1 MKRVKILNC
10 LFMCLV
16 FTLHGQ
22 STDYSGSQSI
32 VYTKEQQAI
41 RVTAK
46 DIKIVKDAKLGGYH
60 LYVKKTPKVNSILLT
75 ETTKDPTGK
84 NDSYAY
90 RAKEYNKINGDE
102 KRILNGKFLVS
113 ESAKYSLVDSTP
125 EKTPYFE
132 QAFHIFIPG
141 TIVYGYEW
149 ERHGEVQIDK
159 GTFINIRC
167 FGAKFADY
175 SKGFGD
181 NPFMFDLDK
190 SPTKNEVKNQKVT
203 LTDSYNPSAAASFEA
218 IAKNSSGNLIF
229 SQGPDSLVND
239 IIASL
244 NCMDFSKPV
253 DLVLAIDATGSMKDD
268 IEKLREELTEKLVEL
283 VNSKQGQ
290 FRIGLLLYRD
300 YSDGFRHNGLPV
312 KVFPFTQ
319 DFSEFE
325 KQLNS
330 FTIRG
335 TEGGDIPE
343 AVYEALFASLEFYKW
358 NPFANKKIILIGD
371 AEAHPRPRGTG
382 KYTKELV
389 ASTALSL
396 DIAID
401 TIITPDGKTSADRKA
416 K

>member
-1 MKRVKILNC
+1 M
-10 LFMCLV
+10 
-16 FTLHGQ
+16 
-22 STDYSGSQSI
+22 
-32 VYTKEQQAI
+32 
-41 RVTAK
+41 
-46 DIKIVKDAKLGGYH
+46 
-60 LYVKKTPKVNSILLT
+60 
-75 ETTKDPTGK
+75 
-84 NDSYAY
+84 
-90 RAKEYNKINGDE
+90 
-102 KRILNGKFLVS
+102 
-113 ESAKYSLVDSTP
+113 
-125 EKTPYFE
+125 
-132 QAFHIFIPG
+132 
-141 TIVYGYEW
+141 VYGYPW
-149 ERHGEVQIDK
+149 TRNGKVSIGP

>member
-1 MKRVKILNC
+1 MNK
-10 LFMCLV
+10 FLV
-16 FTLHGQ
+16 FLSIFFLFSFFSFAENFTLTINDLRLEPVFNFAEAEPVLEG
-22 STDYSGSQSI
+22 YNL
-32 VYTKEQQAI
+32 YI
-41 RVTAK
+41 R
-46 DIKIVKDAKLGGYH
+46 KLPQ
-60 LYVKKTPKVNSILLT
+60 VESVMLT
-75 ETTKDPTGK
+75 ETTKDPLGLEA
-84 NDSYAY
+84 NYAY
-90 RAKEYNKINGDE
+90 RALQWNSTNGNENRMLDGKVLQSEYSKFS
-102 KRILNGKFLVS
+102 ILDSSVQNDKSFGEAFL
-113 ESAKYSLVDSTP
+113 L
-125 EKTPYFE
+125 
-132 QAFHIFIPG
+132 FIP
-141 TIVYGYEW
+141 TTMVYGYPW
-149 ERHGEVQIDK
+149 TRNGKVSIGP

-343 AVYEALFASLEFYKW
+343 AVYEALFASIEFYKW